1 MGSDTEKVWHEDDA
15 FWETVSPV
23 LFSAQRWER
32 AEQEVTQMLALLNLP
47 EGAQILDVACG
58 PGRHALELARR
69 GYAVTCIDRTA
80 SYLEKVRLQADAE
93 GLALEVVHADMREF
107 VRPGRFHAVLN
118 LFSSF
123 GYFADPRANFKTLKN
138 MHNSLRPG
146 GQLLM
151 DLLGK
156 ELLIRHFVAR
166 SWSEEGGVYLLEE
179 RRVMDAWRS
188 MNNRWIVIN
197 QGETREFTWDMQ
209 IYSAVELSDMC
220 KQCGFISL
228 EVYGDLE
235 GAAYDL
241 EASRLIL
248 VARREY
254 RIPTLEAQAL
264 GHDPLF

>member
-1 MGSDTEKVWHEDDA
+1 MNHSPKIWHEDDY
-15 FWETVSPV
+15 FWESVAPV
-23 LFSAQRWER
+23 LFSTQRWER
-32 AEQEVTQMLALLNLP
+32 TELEVEQMLALLNLP

-58 PGRHALELARR
+58 QGRHALELARR
-69 GYAVTCIDRTA
+69 GYSVTCLDRTA
-80 SYLEKVRLQADAE
+80 AFLEKVRLQAEAE
-93 GLALEVVHADMREF
+93 ELAIEFVQGDMRGF

-118 LFSSF
+118 MFSSF
-123 GYFADPRANFKTLKN
+123 GYFSDPRANMKTLKN

-146 GQLLM
+146 GQLMM

-156 ELLIRHFVAR
+156 EIMIRNFTAR
-166 SWSEEGGVYLLEE
+166 QWSEAGGTYLLEE
-179 RRVMDAWRS
+179 RRVADAWRS
-188 MNNRWIVIN
+188 MQNRWIVISD
-197 QGETREFTWDMQ
+197 GEAREFTWDLQ
-209 IYSAVELSDMC
+209 LYSAAELSDMC

-254 RIPTLEAQAL
+254 RIPTIEAQAL
-264 GHDPLF
+264 GHDPIF